1 MIRPRFRLNAISTLQ
16 RTATQRCSVRFA
28 SSESTAAPSSTAPSK
43 PKPRR
48 KRLLY
53 AWYGLVLFGG
63 VSAGLTIR
71 NFVSPALP
79 VPGSREDK
87 VLLDALS
94 SDAEQ
99 LDVVKFMRSQI
110 APVEESSDGSE
121 RKGWVELDIK
131 THITESKN
139 DEGEQTRTITSQTLA
154 GSKGLGVQRAF
165 WNADTKELVAAVW
178 IGSAMS
184 GWPMMAHGGGIA
196 TIFED
201 CMSRMVAGPDASI
214 DSIPRPTSMSIT
226 YAKPTFSTNFYILR
240 ANYSRPNLPQA
251 APPVDPE
258 PQPAKS
264 WLPSWKDLT
273 KKEQPTEAKKTVEI
287 IGTLESV
294 DGELCVRVK
303 GTFPVSG

>member
-1 MIRPRFRLNAISTLQ
+1 MIRPRFRTSAISILQ
-16 RTATQRCSVRFA
+16 RNASQRCSVRFA
-28 SSESTAAPSSTAPSK
+28 SFESTAAPSSTTAP

-71 NFVSPALP
+71 NFVGPSLP
-79 VPGSREDK
+79 VPGSSEDK

-99 LDVVKFMRSQI
+99 LDVVKFMRSQN
-110 APVEESSDGSE
+110 APVDESPDGSE

-131 THITESKN
+131 THITESK
-139 DEGEQTRTITSQTLA
+139 DDKGKQTRTITSQSLA

-165 WNADTKELVAAVW
+165 WNADTEELVAAVW

-184 GWPMMAHGGGIA
+184 GWPMMAHGGGIV

-201 CMSRMVAGPDASI
+201 CMSRMVAGPNASI
-214 DSIPRPTSMSIT
+214 DSIARPTSMSVT
-226 YAKPTFSTNFYILR
+226 YAKPTYSTNFYILR

-251 APPVDPE
+251 APPLHPE

-264 WLPSWKDLT
+264 WLPSWKDFT

-303 GTFPVSG
+303 GTFPVSA

>member
-1 MIRPRFRLNAISTLQ
+1 MFRPRCRINAFSIIQ
-16 RTATQRCSVRFA
+16 RAAPQRRSAVRFA
-28 SSESTAAPSSTAPSK
+28 SSPSTAAPSSTAAP

-48 KRLLY
+48 SRLLY
-53 AWYGLVLFGG
+53 AWHAIVLFGG
-63 VSAGLTIR
+63 VSAGLAIR
-71 NFVSPALP
+71 NFVNPSLP

-94 SDAEQ
+94 SDVEQ

-110 APVEESSDGSE
+110 EPVDESSDSSE

-131 THITESKN
+131 THITESKD
-139 DEGEQTRTITSQTLA
+139 DEGKQTRTITGQALA

-214 DSIPRPTSMSIT
+214 G
-226 YAKPTFSTNFYILR
+226 KLF
-240 ANYSRPNLPQA
+240 
-251 APPVDPE
+251 
-258 PQPAKS
+258 
-264 WLPSWKDLT
+264 
-273 KKEQPTEAKKTVEI
+273 
-287 IGTLESV
+287 
-294 DGELCVRVK
+294 
-303 GTFPVSG
+303 

>member
-1 MIRPRFRLNAISTLQ
+1 MIRPRFRIDAASILQ
-16 RTATQRCSVRFA
+16 RAAPQRRSPSRFA
-28 SSESTAAPSSTAPSK
+28 SSQSTAAPSSTAA

-48 KRLLY
+48 SRLLY
-53 AWYGLVLFGG
+53 AWYGIVLFGG
-63 VSAGLTIR
+63 VSAGLTVR
-71 NFVSPALP
+71 NFVGPSLP
-79 VPGSREDK
+79 VPGSREDRL
-87 VLLDALS
+87 LLDALA

-99 LDVVKFMRSQI
+99 LDVVKFIRSQI
-110 APVEESSDGSE
+110 APVDESSDSSE
-121 RKGWVELDIK
+121 RNGWVELDIK
-131 THITESKN
+131 THITESKD
-139 DEGEQTRTITSQTLA
+139 DEGKQTRTLTGQALA

-214 DSIPRPTSMSIT
+214 DSIPQPTSISVT
-226 YAKPTFSTNFYILR
+226 YAKPTYSTNFYILR
-240 ANYSRPNLPQA
+240 ANYSRPHLPQA

-273 KKEQPTEAKKTVEI
+273 KKEQPTDTKKTVEI